1 MYCTDPLPV
10 HAEDVRCRC
19 RISFEFQAHTRGRH
33 VRFISSPT
41 RTGKLQRER
50 GSSAHLDASRPSL
63 RCRGRLHSRRWHQ
76 LRPINFLRDVPA
88 VQCMWLVRL
97 PRTMPQRRPI
107 QPRAEASQPS
117 VLCASVDAR
126 RGCCSRAVRNGSLP
140 QPQPEQLSR
149 PQARVRLVHA
159 IGAVPAAVSERL
171 MQNRRLAGCGAQRS
185 RCLGAH
191 PSAPAAEEAAVPLP
205 SPGGGERAEA
215 AERRA

>member
-1 MYCTDPLPV
+1 MSNKFRAKRITIACPFCFLPNTSTN
-10 HAEDVRCRC
+10 R
-19 RISFEFQAHTRGRH
+19 
-33 VRFISSPT
+33 
-41 RTGKLQRER
+41 KLCNAN
-50 GSSAHLDASRPSL
+50 GSSAPLDASRPSP

-76 LRPINFLRDVPA
+76 LRPINFLRDVPT

-126 RGCCSRAVRNGSLP
+126 RGGCSRAVRNGSLP

-171 MQNRRLAGCGAQRS
+171 MQNRRLAGCRAQRS

-191 PSAPAAEEAAVPLP
+191 ASAPATEEAAVPLP